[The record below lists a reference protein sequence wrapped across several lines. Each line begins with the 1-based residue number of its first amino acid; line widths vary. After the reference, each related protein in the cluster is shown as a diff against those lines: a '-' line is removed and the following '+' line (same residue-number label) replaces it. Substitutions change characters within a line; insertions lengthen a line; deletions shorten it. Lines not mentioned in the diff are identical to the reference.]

1 MKALTNFA
9 AKNRTCFSCMV
20 ADGYDVIPTFAFIF
34 FYVVSCSRKLF
45 LKHGEKA
52 QFKHLE
58 NIDVDLYDEMEIL
71 SDFLYSDAGTEEE
84 RKDRSDR
91 IAGVY
96 AEYQHSKRT
105 PSDARIMQK
114 AIDKI
119 CPYDL
124 TDYKVVFPAELKRDV
139 LDDNYLDWVAIENE
153 QNADNYH
160 KGTVF
165 GAVLFVFVFDFCL
178 SADCYVI
185 VVTHVIC
192 DVSFAILQ
200 IAAIRSVPDG

>member
-1 MKALTNFA
+1 MKNLTEVKNKEYHFTIERHDKAKYYAPVVNIPVSDFIRFA
-9 AKNRTCFSCMV
+9 PYELLSL
-20 ADGYDVIPTFAFIF
+20 
-34 FYVVSCSRKLF
+34 RKLF

-58 NIDVDLYDEMEIL
+58 NIDVDLYDEMEEIL
-71 SDFLYSDAGTEEE
+71 SDFLYSNAGTEEE
-84 RKDRSDR
+84 RKDRSYR
-91 IAGVY
+91 IAGAY

-153 QNADNYH
+153 HNADN
-160 KGTVF
+160 
-165 GAVLFVFVFDFCL
+165 
-178 SADCYVI
+178 
-185 VVTHVIC
+185 
-192 DVSFAILQ
+192 
-200 IAAIRSVPDG
+200 

>member
-1 MKALTNFA
+1 MTYISSKKSTF
-9 AKNRTCFSCMV
+9 FSCIV
-20 ADGYDVIPTFAFIF
+20 TDVYDIIPTCACIF
-34 FYVVSCSRKLF
+34 FYVVICSRKLF

-91 IAGVY
+91 IAGAY

-153 QNADNYH
+153 QNADN
-160 KGTVF
+160 
-165 GAVLFVFVFDFCL
+165 
-178 SADCYVI
+178 
-185 VVTHVIC
+185 
-192 DVSFAILQ
+192 
-200 IAAIRSVPDG
+200 